1 MSVYILDMSTKPTI
15 HPHGQPDQLG
25 MSNRKLEK
33 DRVFRE
39 DLNMSKKR

>member
-1 MSVYILDMSTKPTI
+1 MYILDMSTKPII

-25 MSNRKLEK
+25 VSNRKLEK

-39 DLNMSKKR
+39 DFYISQAR